1 MIYVFILLLPLRQL
15 ISRHQQLSISQP
27 APAYDSFSFNFN
39 FEWRESE
46 YAWRIEQKQWSEGK
60 NHIIYSII

>member
-27 APAYDSFSFNFN
+27 APVYDSFAFNFN

-46 YAWRIEQKQWSEGK
+46 YAWRIEQKQ
-60 NHIIYSII
+60 